1 MQTPRAPIGLP
12 AGAAHRCELLR
23 SLLETVLEQV
33 PSGIVFG
40 EPPEGRLILGNRQA
54 EQILRQP
61 FLPAPTVEAYG
72 VYRGFHP
79 DGRAYEPQEWPMARA
94 LGGEVVRDEEVHLV
108 RGDGTLAVTLQSAA
122 PVRDEEGHIVAAV
135 VILTDVTEAR
145 QHEEALRESESRFRL
160 LAENAQD
167 LIYRFR
173 LKPQPGFEYVSPS
186 ATRIV
191 GYTPEEHYADPQLGI
206 KLVHPEDRPRLEA
219 IATGRETAATLRW
232 IRKDGTVIWT
242 ELHNVPV
249 YDDKGELVA
258 IEGIARDVTDRVRAA
273 EERERLLREV
283 QDRAADLETIFENTD
298 AQLAFLDR
306 DFRFLLVNSA
316 YSRGAGYREEELI
329 GKNHFDLFPNPEN
342 QAIFER
348 VRDTGEPYR
357 AVEKPF
363 EYAAQPW
370 RGVTYWNWVLAPIKG
385 PDGRTERL
393 LLSLTDVTPQVRT
406 RQQVEQLAQVA
417 QGRAAELERL
427 QEQRNDI
434 MRAVSHDLRSP
445 LTAILGQA
453 QLLNRRMEKAGA
465 PGREREAVQA
475 IIGAAQRM
483 NLMIQ
488 DLVDATRSEAGQL
501 SLERQPVRLPEF
513 VEALKGSQA
522 PALPMERVEIQK
534 PPELPP
540 VSADPARLE
549 RILVNLLSNALKFS
563 PPESLVTVSF
573 AQRGDEVITS
583 VTDRGPGI
591 PPQDL
596 PRLFQRY
603 YRAPTADERQRG
615 VGLGLYIT
623 RMLVEAH
630 GGRIWAESEV
640 GKGSTFS
647 FSLPVA

>member
-1 MQTPRAPIGLP
+1 MQTTRAPIGLP

-23 SLLETVLEQV
+23 SLLETVLEQI

-54 EQILRQP
+54 ERILRQQ
-61 FLPAPTVEAYG
+61 FVPAPTIEAYQA
-72 VYRGFHP
+72 YHGFHP
-79 DGRAYEPQEWPMARA
+79 DGRPYEPQEWPMARA
-94 LGGEVVRDEEVHLV
+94 LRGEVVRDEEVHLV

-145 QHEEALRESESRFRL
+145 QHEKALRESESRFRL
-160 LAENAQD
+160 LAENARD
-167 LIYRFR
+167 IIYRLR
-173 LKPQPGFEYVSPS
+173 LRPEVRIEYISP
-186 ATRIV
+186 AVTRIL
-191 GYTPEEHYADPQLGI
+191 GHTPEEYYADPDLSY
-206 KLVHPEDRPRLEA
+206 KLIHPEDRERLEA
-219 IATGRETAATLRW
+219 IRAGRETAATLRW
-232 IRKDGTVIWT
+232 LRKDGTIVWT
-242 ELHNVPV
+242 ELQSVPL
-249 YDDKGELVA
+249 YDDMGNLVA
-258 IEGIARDVTDRVRAA
+258 IEGISRDVTDHVRAA

-363 EYAAQPW
+363 EYADQPW

-393 LLSLTDVTPQVRT
+393 LLSLTEVTPQVRT
-406 RQQVEQLAQVA
+406 RRQVEQLAQVA

-453 QLLNRRMEKAGA
+453 QLLDRRMEKAGA
-465 PGREREAVQA
+465 SGREREAVQA

-563 PPESLVTVSF
+563 PPESPVTVSF

-591 PPQDL
+591 PPEDL

>member
-1 MQTPRAPIGLP
+1 MPTTRASTGLP
-12 AGAAHRCELLR
+12 PGGAPSCDLLH
-23 SLLETVLEQV
+23 SLLETILGQI
-33 PSGIVFG
+33 PSGVVFG
-40 EPPEGRLILGNRQA
+40 EAPEGRLILGNRQA
-54 EQILRQP
+54 ERILRGP
-61 FLPAPTVEAYG
+61 FVPAPTVEAYR

-79 DGRAYEPQEWPMARA
+79 DGRPYEPEEWPMARA
-94 LGGEVVRDEEVHLV
+94 LKGEVVRDEEVHLL
-108 RGDGTLAVTLQSAA
+108 RGDGTLGITLQSAA
-122 PVRDEEGHIVAAV
+122 PIRDREGHIVAAV
-135 VILTDVTEAR
+135 VVLTDVTEAR

-258 IEGIARDVTDRVRAA
+258 IEGIARDVTDRVHAA
-273 EERERLLREV
+273 EERERLLQEV
-283 QDRAADLETIFENTD
+283 QDRAADLQTIFENTD

-306 DFRFLLVNSA
+306 DFTFLLVNSA
-316 YSRGAGYREEELI
+316 YSRGAGYSEEELI
-329 GKNHFDLFPNPEN
+329 GRNHFDLFPNPEN

-363 EYAAQPW
+363 EYAGQPW

-406 RQQVEQLAQVA
+406 RRQVEQLAQVA

-434 MRAVSHDLRSP
+434 MRAVSHDLRNP
-445 LTAILGQA
+445 LTTILGQA
-453 QLLNRRMEKAGA
+453 QLLDRRLERAGA
-465 PGREREAVQA
+465 SGREREAVQA
-475 IIGAAQRM
+475 IIAAARRM
-483 NLMIQ
+483 DLMIQ

-501 SLERQPVRLPEF
+501 QLERQPVSLPGF
-513 VEALKGSQA
+513 LEALKRSQA
-522 PALPMERVEIQK
+522 TALPMERVDVQA
-534 PPELPP
+534 PSELPP
-540 VSADPARLE
+540 ALADPSRLE

-563 PPESLVTVSF
+563 PPESPVIVSLER
-573 AQRGDEVITS
+573 RGDEVITS
-583 VTDRGPGI
+583 ITDQGPGI
-591 PPQDL
+591 PPEDL

-603 YRAPTADERQRG
+603 YQAPTADERQRG